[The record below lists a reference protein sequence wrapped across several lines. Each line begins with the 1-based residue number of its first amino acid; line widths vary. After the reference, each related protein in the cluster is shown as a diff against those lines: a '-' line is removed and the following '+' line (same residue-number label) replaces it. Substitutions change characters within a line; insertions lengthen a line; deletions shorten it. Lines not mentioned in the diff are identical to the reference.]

1 MSVMASP
8 NSVPLPWN
16 DTSTLICCPSDGSTL
31 VPVILP
37 VDSPSSSPNMGG
49 PPCAPHWTQKITGAR
64 HNRRGR
70 FHLLLPAVGVTT
82 QRQAS
87 AGGGSSS
94 SSPTPVPVP
103 WPGAGARH
111 QDGVSPSLRAILVA
125 PNPFAGCGSQHPR
138 QRAD

>member
-8 NSVPLPWN
+8 SSVPLPWN

-87 AGGGSSS
+87 AGGGSSV
-94 SSPTPVPVP
+94 TACD
-103 WPGAGARH
+103 PGGVEPFLRLRFSASTAASGLRSRH
-111 QDGVSPSLRAILVA
+111 LA
-125 PNPFAGCGSQHPR
+125 
-138 QRAD
+138 